1 MDLSQVSRTAIFT
14 LICRVIGTE
23 NDSFAF
29 KDPMAALCLER
40 LMTSASEEDQ
50 RWINRVK
57 RIYERLET
65 RDTQASV
72 RRVKTFDETANRFIA
87 DNPGCTVINLA
98 CGLDT
103 RYWRLEHEKCSY
115 IEIDLPEV
123 VKLKKELLKEHLA
136 YEILGGSVLDTAWID
151 KVMVQGNTGFL
162 LLAEGLFMYLP
173 PQEASKLLQEIS
185 ERFYGSQLVLDMA
198 FRKYT
203 KGMWKY
209 FIQLQGKITLGLD
222 LSMTFGIER
231 SQDIEVY
238 GKGFKVI
245 GEGKG
250 TIGPLI
256 IASINAIR

>member
-23 NDSFAF
+23 NDKFAF
-29 KDPMAALCLER
+29 KDPMAVLCLER
-40 LMTSASEEDQ
+40 LMASASEEDR
-50 RWINRVK
+50 RWINQVK
-57 RIYERLET
+57 RVYERIET

-72 RRVKTFDETANRFIA
+72 RRVKTFDEAANRFIA
-87 DNPGCTVINLA
+87 DNPGCTIVNLA
-98 CGLDT
+98 CGFDT
-103 RYWRLEHEKCSY
+103 RYWRLEHEQCDY

-123 VKLKKELLKEHLA
+123 VRLKRELLKEHLV

-151 KVMVQGNTGFL
+151 KVTVQSNTGFL

-173 PQEASKLLQEIS
+173 PQEASRLLQEIS
-185 ERFYGSQLVLDMA
+185 ERFYRSQLVLDMA

-203 KGMWKY
+203 KGIWNY

-222 LSMTFGIER
+222 LSMTFGVDKP
-231 SQDIEVY
+231 QDIERY
-238 GKGFKVI
+238 GKGFKMI
-245 GEGKG
+245 GESKG

-256 IASINAIR
+256 IASINAA